1 MVNFICGSGESGIP
15 IYCQW
20 EQSHFSILTLNS
32 SSLCSWELCFS
43 KTPMRSAWEER
54 VTDADLNGCN
64 SHGRKEE
71 GQAAGQ
77 GLGRAARSLQVW
89 APCGTVLRTWVSTSI
104 ASPHN
109 LAGWLARADLFVRF
123 FCSVWLQAKPGS
135 NKKGLPPRALCSG
148 PGSSEKNQSVGIMSW
163 MGWVGRKV
171 FQGALAS

>member
-43 KTPMRSAWEER
+43 KTPIQCAWEER
-54 VTDADLNGCN
+54 VSDADSKTWN
-64 SHGRKEE
+64 SHEKREE
-71 GQAAGQ
+71 GQ
-77 GLGRAARSLQVW
+77 GLGRVARSLQVW
-89 APCGTVLRTWVSTSI
+89 APCGTVLRTGVSTSI

-109 LAGWLARADLFVRF
+109 LAGCPARADLFVRF
-123 FCSVWLQAKPGS
+123 FCSVWLQAKSGS

-148 PGSSEKNQSVGIMSW
+148 PGSLEKNQSIGIISW

-171 FQGALAS
+171 FQDVLAS